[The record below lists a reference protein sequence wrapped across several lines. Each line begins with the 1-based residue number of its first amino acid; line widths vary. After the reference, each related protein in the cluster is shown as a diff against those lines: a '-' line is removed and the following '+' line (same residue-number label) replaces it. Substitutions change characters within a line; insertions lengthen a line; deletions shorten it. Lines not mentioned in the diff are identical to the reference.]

1 MSGKI
6 TRQMRVQARTGIV
19 TKEELQE
26 RWTHLELKPGTLL
39 HLQELL
45 DTTGIGAAVL
55 VTEAIAHEK
64 KAQVTYTNV
73 GKEWGTEVL
82 RLVSLESLRPHL
94 VEMLRVVL
102 EAVLAWHLISLPDA
116 TIDDVVEMTLA
127 ALFLI
132 LICMVI
138 SLMCHL
144 RRKRSA
150 STKQ

>member
-1 MSGKI
+1 MSGKT
-6 TRQMRVQARTGIV
+6 TRPMNVQARAGVV

-45 DTTGIGAAVL
+45 DTTGIGVAMM
-55 VTEAIAHEK
+55 VTEAIMHEK
-64 KAQVTYTNV
+64 KAQVTYANV

-82 RLVSLESLRPHL
+82 RLISLESLRPHL

-102 EAVLAWHLISLPDA
+102 EAVLAYHLISLPEA

-132 LICMVI
+132 LGCMVI

-150 STKQ
+150 STKR